1 MRIPQSDKGIPLE
14 VRAEIDSLFAK
25 ITTLLD
31 PEKELRDLYLK
42 LMQASY
48 PEGIPTAI
56 RVATNDYTGDGLIIT
71 IWQAHFLNEK
81 GLLGREE
88 HFSEGG
94 YGSTNYSRS
103 FSYRN
108 LDVAGLYEFLADPQ
122 LPPPHD

>member
-1 MRIPQSDKGIPLE
+1 MKIPNRRLDSHTDVQRELDILFDKL
-14 VRAEIDSLFAK
+14 A
-25 ITTLLD
+25 TLLD
-31 PEKELRDLYLK
+31 PKKELKEFYL
-42 LMQASY
+42 LLLQTY
-48 PEGIPTAI
+48 PNGVPTVI
-56 RVATNDYTGDGLIIT
+56 RVATNAYYGRGLIIT
-71 IWQAHFLNEK
+71 TWQAHFLNEK